1 MLTNAQ
7 LQDLI
12 EELTKRVGAI
22 EEHMKVYEK
31 QTRAIH
37 TILQRVEMSVD
48 SYKQSFIRVIRFLR
62 WLGAV
67 GTGVLITYIASI
79 AIHYLHP

>member
-1 MLTNAQ
+1 MPTNAQ
-7 LQDLI
+7 LHEALEALI
-12 EELTKRVGAI
+12 KRVGVI
-22 EEHMKVYEK
+22 EERMKAYEEQAK
-31 QTRAIH
+31 ESHAI
-37 TILQRVEMSVD
+37 LRNVEISVNG
-48 SYKQSFIRVIRFLR
+48 YEQSFLKITRFLK